1 MLLSV
6 DEYEVIR
13 LVDFEKQ
20 NHEQCAAVMDISRTT
35 VTEIY
40 ERVRYKI
47 SDCLVNGKQLV
58 ISGGNYRICNGKH
71 KSCCGRPC
79 LKYTQKHEN
88 ILAKG
93 RKEMKVAVT
102 YDNGE
107 IFQHFGHTQ
116 QFKVYEVENGVI
128 TKSDVMDSNG
138 KGHGALAGLLA
149 ESGIEVL
156 ICGGIGAGAQMA
168 LSDAGIK
175 LYGGVSGGADE
186 AVLDLING
194 TIGYNPDVQCNHHS
208 HEDRHSLGEHDCGN
222 GGCH

>member
-1 MLLSV
+1 
-6 DEYEVIR
+6 
-13 LVDFEKQ
+13 
-20 NHEQCAAVMDISRTT
+20 
-35 VTEIY
+35 
-40 ERVRYKI
+40 
-47 SDCLVNGKQLV
+47 
-58 ISGGNYRICNGKH
+58 
-71 KSCCGRPC
+71 
-79 LKYTQKHEN
+79 
-88 ILAKG
+88 
-93 RKEMKVAVT
+93 
-102 YDNGE
+102 
-107 IFQHFGHTQ
+107 
-116 QFKVYEVENGVI
+116 
-128 TKSDVMDSNG
+128 MDSNG